1 MPFMIATRADGRTV
15 RNKEAGKKLLAQI
28 WRYRF
33 MYLLLLP
40 GFAYFIVYKY
50 LPMFGLI
57 VAFQDY
63 SAFKGFFRSEWV
75 GFDNFK
81 LIFEGSDLGRVLF
94 NTLYLNF
101 MQLTLAFPA
110 GIVLALLL
118 NEVRHDF
125 FKKTVQTVVY
135 LPHFV
140 SWIVVVGLVFT
151 LLSSDGIVNSF
162 LALLGIPSIN
172 FLTSDAWF
180 MPLIVLENIWKES
193 GWSSILFLAA
203 IAGINPNLY
212 EAAAMDG
219 AKRWQKIWYIT
230 LPGIRG
236 TIVILLI
243 LQLGNILNTGI
254 QQIFLMVSSLTR
266 DVGTTLDLYV
276 FQKGIEKADYSFA
289 TAFGL
294 FKSVIGLVLILGA
307 NRLAKR
313 FGEDGVF

>member
-1 MPFMIATRADGRTV
+1 MIATRVDGRAM
-15 RNKEAGKKLLAQI
+15 RRREAGKTLLARI
-28 WRYRF
+28 WRFRF

-40 GFAYFIVYKY
+40 GFVYFIVYKY
-50 LPMFGLI
+50 LPMFGLV

-63 SAFKGFFRSEWV
+63 SAFRGFFRSEWV
-75 GFDNFK
+75 GLANFK

-101 MQLTLAFPA
+101 MQLGLAFPA

-118 NEVRHDF
+118 NEVRHEF

-162 LALLGIPSIN
+162 LALVGLPKIN

-254 QQIFLMVSSLTR
+254 EQIFLMVSALTR

-294 FKSVIGLVLILGA
+294 FKSLVGLVLILAA

>member
-1 MPFMIATRADGRTV
+1 MIATRADGRAI
-15 RNKEAGKKLLAQI
+15 RRREAGKKLLARI
-28 WRYRF
+28 WRFRF
-33 MYLLLLP
+33 MYFLLLP

-50 LPMFGLI
+50 LPMFGLV

-63 SAFKGFFRSEWV
+63 SAFRGFFRSEWV

-101 MQLTLAFPA
+101 MQLGLAFPA

-118 NEVRHDF
+118 NEVRHEF

-151 LLSSDGIVNSF
+151 LLSSDGIVNSA
-162 LALLGIPSIN
+162 LKLLGLPTIN

-254 QQIFLMVSSLTR
+254 EQIFLMVSSLTR

-294 FKSVIGLVLILGA
+294 FKSVVGLVLILAA

>member
-1 MPFMIATRADGRTV
+1 
-15 RNKEAGKKLLAQI
+15 
-28 WRYRF
+28 

-40 GFAYFIVYKY
+40 GFVYFIVYKY
-50 LPMFGLI
+50 LPMFGLV

-63 SAFKGFFRSEWV
+63 SAFRGFFRSEWV
-75 GFDNFK
+75 GLANFK

-101 MQLTLAFPA
+101 MQLGLAFPA

-118 NEVRHDF
+118 NEVRHEF

-162 LALLGIPSIN
+162 LALVGLPKIN

-254 QQIFLMVSSLTR
+254 EQIFLMVSALTR

-294 FKSVIGLVLILGA
+294 FKSLVGLVLILAA

>member
-1 MPFMIATRADGRTV
+1 
-15 RNKEAGKKLLAQI
+15 
-28 WRYRF
+28 

-40 GFAYFIVYKY
+40 GFVYFIVYKY
-50 LPMFGLI
+50 LPMFGLV

-63 SAFKGFFRSEWV
+63 SAFRGFFRSEWV
-75 GFDNFK
+75 GLDNFK

-118 NEVRHDF
+118 NEVRHEF

-151 LLSSDGIVNSF
+151 LLSSDGIVNS
-162 LALLGIPSIN
+162 LLKQLGIPAIN

-219 AKRWQKIWYIT
+219 AKRWQRIWYIT

-254 QQIFLMVSSLTR
+254 EQIFLMVSALTR

-294 FKSVIGLVLILGA
+294 FKSIVGLVLILGA

>member
-1 MPFMIATRADGRTV
+1 
-15 RNKEAGKKLLAQI
+15 
-28 WRYRF
+28 
-33 MYLLLLP
+33 MYALLLP
-40 GFAYFIVYKY
+40 GLAYFVVYKY
-50 LPMFGLI
+50 FPMFGLV

-63 SAFKGFFRSEWV
+63 SAFRGFWRSEWV
-75 GFDNFK
+75 GLDNFR
-81 LIFEGSDLGRVLF
+81 LIFEGADLPRIVF
-94 NTLYLNF
+94 NTLYLNS
-101 MQLTLAFPA
+101 MQLALAFPA
-110 GIVLALLL
+110 GILLALLL
-118 NEVRHDF
+118 NEVRHEF
-125 FKKTVQTVVY
+125 FKRTVQTLVY

-151 LLSSDGIVNSF
+151 LLRSDGIVNSV
-162 LALLGIPSIN
+162 LQLLHLPTIN

-212 EAAAMDG
+212 EAAEMDG
-219 AKRWQKIWYIT
+219 ARRWQKIWHIT
-230 LPGIRG
+230 LPCIRG

-254 QQIFLMVSSLTR
+254 EQIYLMVNSLTK

-276 FQKGIEKADYSFA
+276 FEKGIISADYSFA

-294 FKSVIGLVLILGA
+294 FKSLVGLVLILAA

>member
-1 MPFMIATRADGRTV
+1 
-15 RNKEAGKKLLAQI
+15 
-28 WRYRF
+28 
-33 MYLLLLP
+33 
-40 GFAYFIVYKY
+40 
-50 LPMFGLI
+50 
-57 VAFQDY
+57 
-63 SAFKGFFRSEWV
+63 
-75 GFDNFK
+75 
-81 LIFEGSDLGRVLF
+81 
-94 NTLYLNF
+94 
-101 MQLTLAFPA
+101 
-110 GIVLALLL
+110 
-118 NEVRHDF
+118 
-125 FKKTVQTVVY
+125 
-135 LPHFV
+135 
-140 SWIVVVGLVFT
+140 
-151 LLSSDGIVNSF
+151 
-162 LALLGIPSIN
+162 

-219 AKRWQKIWYIT
+219 AKRWQRIWYIT

-254 QQIFLMVSSLTR
+254 EQIFLMVSALTR

-294 FKSVIGLVLILGA
+294 FKSIVGLVLILGA